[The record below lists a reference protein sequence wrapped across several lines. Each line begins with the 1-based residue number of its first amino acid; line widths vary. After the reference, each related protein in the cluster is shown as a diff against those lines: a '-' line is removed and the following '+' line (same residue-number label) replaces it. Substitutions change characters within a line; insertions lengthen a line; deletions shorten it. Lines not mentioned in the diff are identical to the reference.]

1 MIGVIGFDNLIQRN
15 KDEFSFAVTEFGS
28 GVGIIHAVTVLMAC
42 GHVAQGVNGNGDPVC
57 VVCFGIREGATVV
70 AEKPSLEGRRAY
82 CSYATGRD
90 GESPKVHSEG
100 VPSSW
105 DLPFF
110 SYRPERETDT
120 YYCGCWGWD

>member
-1 MIGVIGFDNLIQRN
+1 MTH
-15 KDEFSFAVTEFGS
+15 E
-28 GVGIIHAVTVLMAC
+28 TVLMAC

-57 VVCFGIREGATVV
+57 VVCFGIREGATIV